1 MQRSRTPVRRADER
15 NRRARRALFERSSDL
30 FERSSIL
37 AFKLHRAQSSGR
49 RSAAHAVEPESMV
62 KKTIRGPRV
71 APSDQPLVPVAKPVD
86 VAARR
91 CQVCEWQGDLI
102 ESEGDDPDCPWC
114 HGPTERIATLATS
127 PGTGGKN
134 PHAAALGRLGGLKGG
149 RARAKALTPSQR
161 RKIASRA
168 AKARWDK
175 RKAEGES

>member
-1 MQRSRTPVRRADER
+1 
-15 NRRARRALFERSSDL
+15 
-30 FERSSIL
+30 
-37 AFKLHRAQSSGR
+37 
-49 RSAAHAVEPESMV
+49 MV
-62 KKTIRGPRV
+62 KKSIRSPRP
-71 APSDQPLVPVAKPVD
+71 AANDQPLVPVARPVD

-114 HGPTERIATLATS
+114 HGPTERIATLATAS
-127 PGTGGKN
+127 TGTGGKN

-168 AKARWDK
+168 AKARWEK
-175 RKAEGES
+175 RKEEEES

>member
-1 MQRSRTPVRRADER
+1 MA
-15 NRRARRALFERSSDL
+15 N
-30 FERSSIL
+30 
-37 AFKLHRAQSSGR
+37 
-49 RSAAHAVEPESMV
+49 
-62 KKTIRGPRV
+62 
-71 APSDQPLVPVAKPVD
+71 DQPLVPAARPVD

-114 HGPTERIATLATS
+114 HGPTERIATLATAS
-127 PGTGGKN
+127 TGTGGKN

-175 RKAEGES
+175 RRDEES

>member
-1 MQRSRTPVRRADER
+1 VRPHDGPW
-15 NRRARRALFERSSDL
+15 
-30 FERSSIL
+30 
-37 AFKLHRAQSSGR
+37 SGT
-49 RSAAHAVEPESMV
+49 ESMS
-62 KKTIRGPRV
+62 KKSIRGPRTV
-71 APSDQPLVPVAKPVD
+71 ANDQPLVPVARPVD

-114 HGPTERIATLATS
+114 HGPTERIATLATAS
-127 PGTGGKN
+127 TGAGGKN

-168 AKARWDK
+168 AKARWEK
-175 RKAEGES
+175 RKEEES

>member
-1 MQRSRTPVRRADER
+1 
-15 NRRARRALFERSSDL
+15 
-30 FERSSIL
+30 
-37 AFKLHRAQSSGR
+37 
-49 RSAAHAVEPESMV
+49 MV
-62 KKTIRGPRV
+62 KKTVRTPRTV
-71 APSDQPLVPVAKPVD
+71 ANDQPLIPVSRPVD

-127 PGTGGKN
+127 TGSGGKN

-175 RKAEGES
+175 KREEEEES